1 MFKTVTRI
9 GLAGLLAVASLAQ
22 AAEKTPESL
31 RIGYQK
37 GSVSMVLAK
46 SHALLEKRFPQTKF
60 SWVEFPAGPQ
70 MLEALNVG
78 SIDLGSTGDIPPIFA
93 QAADRIGF
101 TGVLIPTGR
110 SCEDAWLVAASMIP
124 VTQRLK
130 FLVALRPSVVSPTVA
145 ARQAATLDRLSN
157 GRALFNL
164 VTGSDPQE
172 LAGDGV
178 FLDHT
183 ERYEA
188 SAEFTRVWRRLLEGE
203 TVTFEGK
210 HIHVRDAQ
218 LYFPPVQQPRPPLY
232 FGGSSDVA
240 QELAAEQVDLY
251 LTWGEPPELVKEKVA
266 QVRAK
271 AAEHGRTVR
280 FGIRLHVIVRETN
293 DEAWQAA
300 DRLIAHLDDD
310 TIAKAQA
317 AFAKTDSVGQHRMAS
332 LHNGKRENLEI
343 SPNLWAGVGLV
354 RGGAGTALVGDGPTV
369 AARINEYAALG
380 IDSFILSGY
389 PHLEEAYK
397 VGELLFPHLDVAIPE
412 IPQPRQLQLQGEAVA
427 NAFIPRKVAQ
437 S

>member
-1 MFKTVTRI
+1 M
-9 GLAGLLAVASLAQ
+9 SLNLFWFLPTHGDGHYLGTEEGAR
-22 AAEKTPESL
+22 PVDH
-31 RIGYQK
+31 GYLQ
-37 GSVSMVLAK
+37 
-46 SHALLEKRFPQTKF
+46 Q
-60 SWVEFPAGPQ
+60 
-70 MLEALNVG
+70 
-78 SIDLGSTGDIPPIFA
+78 IA

-130 FLVALRPSVVSPTVA
+130 FLVALRPSV
-145 ARQAATLDRLSN
+145 
-157 GRALFNL
+157 

-210 HIHVRDAQ
+210 HIHVRNAQ

-251 LTWGEPPELVKEKVA
+251 LTWGEPPELVKEKIA

-397 VGELLFPHLDVAIPE
+397 VGELLFPHLDVAIPA

>member
-1 MFKTVTRI
+1 M
-9 GLAGLLAVASLAQ
+9 SLNLFWFLPTHGDGHYLGSNDSARPVDHGYLQQIAQ
-22 AAEKTPESL
+22 A
-31 RIGYQK
+31 
-37 GSVSMVLAK
+37 V
-46 SHALLEKRFPQTKF
+46 
-60 SWVEFPAGPQ
+60 
-70 MLEALNVG
+70 
-78 SIDLGSTGDIPPIFA
+78 
-93 QAADRIGF
+93 DRLGF

-130 FLVALRPSVVSPTVA
+130 FLVALRPSVTSPTVA

-164 VTGSDPQE
+164 VTGSDPEE
-172 LAGDGV
+172 LAADGV
-178 FLDHT
+178 FLNHQ

-188 SAEFTRVWRRLLEGE
+188 SAEFTHIWRRLLEGE
-203 TVTFEGK
+203 TVNHEGK
-210 HIHVRDAQ
+210 HIQVKGAK
-218 LYFPPVQQPRPPLY
+218 LLFPPVQQPRPPLY

-240 QELAAEQVDLY
+240 QDLAAEQVDLY
-251 LTWGEPPELVKEKVA
+251 LTWGEPPHLVKEKIE

-271 AAEHGRTVR
+271 AAAHGRTVR

-293 DEAWQAA
+293 EEAWDAA
-300 DRLIAHLDDD
+300 NRLISQLDDE

-317 AFAKTDSVGQHRMAS
+317 AFARTDSVGQHRMAA
-332 LHNGKRENLEI
+332 LHGGKRDNLEI

-369 AARINEYAALG
+369 AERINEYAALG

-389 PHLEEAYK
+389 PHLEEAYR
-397 VGELLFPHLDVAIPE
+397 VGELLFPHLDVSIPQ
-412 IPQPRQLQLQGEAVA
+412 IPQPRQIQEKGEVVA
-427 NAFIPRKVAQ
+427 NDFIPRKVAQ

>member
-1 MFKTVTRI
+1 MMSLNMFWFLPTHGDGHYLGTEERARPVDY
-9 GLAGLLAVASLAQ
+9 
-22 AAEKTPESL
+22 
-31 RIGYQK
+31 GYLQ
-37 GSVSMVLAK
+37 
-46 SHALLEKRFPQTKF
+46 Q
-60 SWVEFPAGPQ
+60 
-70 MLEALNVG
+70 
-78 SIDLGSTGDIPPIFA
+78 IA

-101 TGVLIPTGR
+101 TGVLIPTGK

-164 VTGSDPQE
+164 VTGSDPQA

-210 HIHVRDAQ
+210 HVHVREAK
-218 LYFPPVQQPRPPLY
+218 LLFAPIQQPRPPLY

-251 LTWGEPPELVKEKVA
+251 LTWGEPPEQVKEKIDR
-266 QVRAK
+266 VRAR
-271 AAEHGRTVR
+271 AAARGRTVR

-293 DEAWQAA
+293 DEAWRAA
-300 DRLIAHLDDD
+300 DRLISHLDDE

-317 AFAKTDSVGQHRMAS
+317 AFARTDSVGQHRMAS
-332 LHNGKRENLEI
+332 LHNGQREKLEI

-369 AARINEYAALG
+369 AARIKEYAALG

-412 IPQPRQLQLQGEAVA
+412 IPQPRPLQTQGEAVA
-427 NAFIPRKVAQ
+427 NAFIPGKSAQ

>member
-1 MFKTVTRI
+1 M
-9 GLAGLLAVASLAQ
+9 SLNLFWFLP
-22 AAEKTPESL
+22 TH
-31 RIGYQK
+31 GDGHY
-37 GSVSMVLAK
+37 
-46 SHALLEKRFPQTKF
+46 
-60 SWVEFPAGPQ
+60 
-70 MLEALNVG
+70 
-78 SIDLGSTGDIPPIFA
+78 LGSDTGARPVDYGYLQQIA

-130 FLVALRPSVVSPTVA
+130 FLVALRPSVVSPTLA

-164 VTGSDPQE
+164 VTGGDAEE
-172 LAGDGV
+172 LAAEGV
-178 FLDHT
+178 FLNHE

-188 SAEFTRVWRRLLEGE
+188 SAEFTHIWRRVLEGE
-203 TVTFEGK
+203 TVDYDGK
-210 HIHVRDAQ
+210 HIQVKGAKL
-218 LYFPPVQQPRPPLY
+218 LYPPVQQPRPPLY
-232 FGGSSDVA
+232 FGGSSDAA
-240 QELAAEQVDLY
+240 QDLAAEQVDLY
-251 LTWGEPPELVKEKVA
+251 LTWGEPPHLVKEKIE

-271 AAEHGRTVR
+271 AEARGRQVR

-293 DEAWQAA
+293 EEAWQAA
-300 DRLIAHLDDD
+300 NRLISHLDDI

-317 AFAKTDSVGQHRMAS
+317 AFARSDSVGQQRMAA
-332 LHNGKRENLEI
+332 LHGGKRDKLEI

-369 AARINEYAALG
+369 AARINEYADLG

-389 PHLEEAYK
+389 PHLEEAYRA
-397 VGELLFPHLDVAIPE
+397 GELLFPHLDVAIPE
-412 IPQPRQLQLQGEAVA
+412 IPQPRQVQEKGEVIA
-427 NAFIPRKVAQ
+427 NDFIPRKVAQ

>member
-1 MFKTVTRI
+1 M
-9 GLAGLLAVASLAQ
+9 SLNLFWFLPTHGDGHYLGTEEGAR
-22 AAEKTPESL
+22 PVDY
-31 RIGYQK
+31 GYLQ
-37 GSVSMVLAK
+37 
-46 SHALLEKRFPQTKF
+46 Q
-60 SWVEFPAGPQ
+60 
-70 MLEALNVG
+70 
-78 SIDLGSTGDIPPIFA
+78 IA

-172 LAGDGV
+172 LAADGV

-203 TVTFEGK
+203 TVTYEGK
-210 HIHVRDAQ
+210 HIHVRDAK
-218 LYFPPVQQPRPPLY
+218 LLFAPVQQPRPPLY

-240 QELAAEQVDLY
+240 QDLAAEQVDLY
-251 LTWGEPPELVKEKVA
+251 LTWGEPPELVKEKIE

-271 AAEHGRTVR
+271 AAAHGRKVR

-293 DEAWQAA
+293 AEAWQAA
-300 DRLIAHLDDD
+300 DRLISHLDDD

-332 LHNGKRENLEI
+332 LHKGNKDNLEI

-369 AARINEYAALG
+369 AARINEYADLG
-380 IDSFILSGY
+380 IDSFIWSGY
-389 PHLEEAYK
+389 PQLEEAYT

-412 IPQPRQLQLQGEAVA
+412 IPQPRALQLQGEAVA
-427 NAFIPRKVAQ
+427 NEFIPRKVSQ

>member
-1 MFKTVTRI
+1 M
-9 GLAGLLAVASLAQ
+9 SLNLFWFLP
-22 AAEKTPESL
+22 TH
-31 RIGYQK
+31 GDGHY
-37 GSVSMVLAK
+37 
-46 SHALLEKRFPQTKF
+46 
-60 SWVEFPAGPQ
+60 
-70 MLEALNVG
+70 
-78 SIDLGSTGDIPPIFA
+78 LGSDTGARPVDYGYLQQIA

-130 FLVALRPSVVSPTVA
+130 FLVALRPSVVSPTLA

-164 VTGSDPQE
+164 VTGGDAEE
-172 LAGDGV
+172 LAAEGV
-178 FLDHT
+178 FLDHE

-188 SAEFTRVWRRLLEGE
+188 SAEFTHIWRRILEGE
-203 TVTFEGK
+203 TVDYDGK
-210 HIHVRDAQ
+210 HIKVKGAKL
-218 LYFPPVQQPRPPLY
+218 LYPPVQQPRPPLY
-232 FGGSSDVA
+232 FGGSSDAA
-240 QELAAEQVDLY
+240 QDLAAEQVDLY
-251 LTWGEPPELVKEKVA
+251 LTWGEPPHLVKEKIE

-271 AAEHGRTVR
+271 AEAQGRQIR

-293 DEAWQAA
+293 EEAWQAA
-300 DRLIAHLDDD
+300 NRLISHLDDI

-317 AFAKTDSVGQHRMAS
+317 AFARSDSVGQQRMAA
-332 LHNGKRENLEI
+332 LHGGKRDKLEI

-369 AARINEYAALG
+369 AARINEYADLG

-389 PHLEEAYK
+389 PHLEEAYRA
-397 VGELLFPHLDVAIPE
+397 GELLFPHLDVAIPE
-412 IPQPRQLQLQGEAVA
+412 IPQPRQVQEKGEVVA
-427 NAFIPRKVAQ
+427 NDFIPRKVAQ

>member
-1 MFKTVTRI
+1 MSLNMFWFLPTH
-9 GLAGLLAVASLAQ
+9 GDGH
-22 AAEKTPESL
+22 
-31 RIGYQK
+31 Y
-37 GSVSMVLAK
+37 
-46 SHALLEKRFPQTKF
+46 
-60 SWVEFPAGPQ
+60 
-70 MLEALNVG
+70 
-78 SIDLGSTGDIPPIFA
+78 LGSDDAARPVDHGYLQQIA

-130 FLVALRPSVVSPTVA
+130 FLVALRPSVISPTVA

-172 LAGDGV
+172 LAADGV

-188 SAEFTRVWRRLLEGE
+188 SAEFTHIWRRLLEGE
-203 TVTFEGK
+203 TVDFDGK
-210 HIHVRDAQ
+210 FQKVRGAK
-218 LYFPPVQQPRPPLY
+218 LLFPPVQQPRPPLY
-232 FGGSSDVA
+232 FGGSSEVA

-251 LTWGEPPELVKEKVA
+251 LTWGEPPEQVKEKIA
-266 QVRAK
+266 QVREK
-271 AAEHGRTVR
+271 AARHGRKVR
-280 FGIRLHVIVRETN
+280 FGIRLHMIVRETN
-293 DEAWQAA
+293 AEAWAAA
-300 DRLIAHLDDD
+300 DRLISRLDDD

-317 AFAKTDSVGQHRMAS
+317 AFARTDSVGQQRMAA
-332 LHNGKRENLEI
+332 LHGGKRSNLEI

-380 IDSFILSGY
+380 IDSFVLSGY

-412 IPQPRQLQLQGEAVA
+412 VPQPQSLQVQGEAVA
-427 NAFIPRKVAQ
+427 NEFLPRKIAQ